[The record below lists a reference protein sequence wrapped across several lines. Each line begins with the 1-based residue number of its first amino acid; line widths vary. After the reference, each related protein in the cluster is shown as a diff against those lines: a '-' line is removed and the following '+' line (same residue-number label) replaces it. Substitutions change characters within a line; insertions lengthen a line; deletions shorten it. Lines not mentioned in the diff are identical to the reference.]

1 MSRVYSIWLSV
12 VRAVDAEWETFLDYS
27 VAKITAFSGTI
38 TKTSRN
44 ALSRI
49 VVGDNEEPSVAPVST
64 CHRSRSFE
72 YPLQS
77 AISAPIVGRNRSTR
91 TNQQAL
97 CNLSMRLDRL
107 GLRHL
112 HLPGQY
118 LTIAPPI
125 ENNVLIMIECA
136 DSRFTFQLE
145 GIFEVTHSEQDV
157 VDWVTIVHRQRSR
170 LRVDSIQGRPFRWT
184 LEYCDPF
191 GEWLVG
197 LSTGHVGVCSV
208 QRVVHSQFWNFSRP

>member
-1 MSRVYSIWLSV
+1 MSRIYSIWLSV
-12 VRAVDAEWETFLDYS
+12 VRAAEAASATLMAHSASKFAARCGPTPKTFHS
-27 VAKITAFSGTI
+27 
-38 TKTSRN
+38 
-44 ALSRI
+44 ALTRL
-49 VVGDNEEPSVAPVST
+49 VVGDINKPSVAPVSS
-64 CHRSRSFE
+64 CHGSRLLAS
-72 YPLQS
+72 PKQS
-77 AISAPIVGRNRSTR
+77 DTSASIVGSTGTTT
-91 TNQQAL
+91 TNEDAL
-97 CNLSMRLDRL
+97 CHLSKRLDRL
-107 GLRHL
+107 GLRHI

-118 LTIAPPI
+118 LTIAPPYTDD
-125 ENNVLIMIECA
+125 VFIMIECT

-197 LSTGHVGVCSV
+197 LSTGHVGICSV